1 MPYVDPEKRRASQAA
16 RSRRLRAKQHAEK
29 FGSDAGDMRGRHGNH
44 ASGERNGRWNAGRL
58 VSSEGYVLVRVDP
71 SHPRAFGPRGLRNFK
86 YAYEH
91 DLVME
96 RRIGRHLTPN
106 EIVHHSNGI
115 RDDNRDE
122 NLTLETR
129 GCHAREHTSV
139 PGSRDTLGR
148 FTSASRLRDRKGGDM
163 SEWPE
168 DLPVREFPEVG
179 R

>member
-16 RSRRLRAKQHAEK
+16 RSRRYRAKKHAEK

-44 ASGERNGRWNAGRL
+44 ARGDRNGRWNAGRMIN
-58 VSSEGYVLVRVDP
+58 SEGYVLMRVDP
-71 SHPRAFGPRGLRNFK
+71 SHPRAFGPPRLRNFK

-96 RRIGRHLTPN
+96 RMIGRFLTPN
-106 EIVHHSNGI
+106 EIVHHRNGI
-115 RDDNRDE
+115 RDDNRAE
-122 NLTLETR
+122 NLILETR
-129 GCHAREHTSV
+129 EDHAREHTSV

-148 FTSASRLRDRKGGDM
+148 FTSASRLRDRKGG
-163 SEWPE
+163 ELAGIPE
-168 DLPVREFPEVG
+168 DLRVREFP